1 MFNSTLLVPFRCE
14 VCGKSFKKLGQLN
27 QHIKTHDENR
37 KKDTRTRICYTCGKE
52 VLAIYYSKHMRSELR
67 ELPLLCGTFGKMSKT
82 HLFFRY
88 KHGGANVKCTMCDTT
103 FAHEVKLKAHMKNVH
118 TYVVSQN
125 FESPTNFYVSHDI
138 SPSLDL

>member
-1 MFNSTLLVPFRCE
+1 MPFRCE

-67 ELPLLCGTFGKMSKT
+67 ELITFTLWGVGKIKNNYVY
-82 HLFFRY
+82 RY

-118 TYVVSQN
+118 TYVVSHN
-125 FESPTNFYVSHDI
+125 FENPSNFYYLHDI
-138 SPSLDL
+138 FPPLDL